1 MGATGR
7 ERLTFRRA
15 GRFLAPA
22 AASAALLFGAPP
34 GAAPPAKPAAKVKL
48 ATLAPRGS
56 SFHQILLSM
65 GEKWRVAPGGGVA
78 LTVYPDG
85 AMGGEADVVRKM
97 RVGQVQAAMLT
108 AVGLSEIDESVS
120 AVQFMPMTFRSLQEV
135 DAVNERMRPL
145 LEKRILDKGFV
156 VLFWGD
162 AGWIRL
168 FSKEQALRPSDVK
181 PMKLFS
187 WAGDNRSLDIL
198 KAAGYKPVS
207 LETGDILP
215 GFQTGLINAVFT
227 IPYYALTTQIFA
239 SAPHMLELN
248 WAPLLGGTVVTRK
261 AWDAIPAEAQAELRA
276 SAQEA
281 GDQIKARSRKE
292 GDEAVEAMKKRGLAV
307 HPLTPELEAEW
318 RSAAEAVYPQIRGN
332 MVPVD
337 LFDEVQRLLR
347 EYRAAQEKPAD
358 TPKA

>member
-1 MGATGR
+1 MDETIQKG
-7 ERLTFRRA
+7 LLRRTV
-15 GRFLAPA
+15 RIA
-22 AASAALLFGAPP
+22 AAAVLLAALLPSASHQ
-34 GAAPPAKPAAKVKL
+34 AAPAPAAKVKL

-56 SFHQILLSM
+56 SFHKTLLAM
-65 GEKWRVAPGGGVA
+65 GEKWRSAPGGGVA

-97 RVGQVQAAMLT
+97 RIGQVQAAMLT

-120 AVQFMPMTFRSLQEV
+120 AVQFMPMMFRSLQEV
-135 DAVNERMRPL
+135 DYVNERMRPL
-145 LEKRILDKGFV
+145 LEKRIRDKGFV

-168 FSKEQALRPSDVK
+168 FSKEQALRPADVK

-187 WAGDNRSLDIL
+187 WAGDNRFMDIL
-198 KAAGYKPVS
+198 KASGYRPVP
-207 LETGDILP
+207 LETADILP

-227 IPYYALTTQIFA
+227 IPYYALTTQIYA

-261 AWDAIPAEAQAELRA
+261 AWDGLPAETQAALRTA
-276 SAQEA
+276 AAEA
-281 GDQIKARSRKE
+281 GAQIQAQSRRE
-292 GDEAVEAMKKRGLAV
+292 GDEAVEAMKKRGLVVHAV
-307 HPLTPELEAEW
+307 TPDLDAEW
-318 RSAAEAVYPQIRGN
+318 RAAAEAVYPQIRGKI
-332 MVPVD
+332 VPAD

-347 EYRAAQEKPAD
+347 EYRAAAD
-358 TPKA
+358 APKG